1 MCDGN
6 WDRWRDE
13 MEKVGWKL
21 GWMEG
26 WGGGGGDGVGR
37 GMGNGWKAERGHW
50 DEKLG

>member
-1 MCDGN
+1 
-6 WDRWRDE
+6 

-26 WGGGGGDGVGR
+26 WDGR
-37 GMGNGWKAERGHW
+37 GWDGIGMGIGNGWKAERGHW